1 MEGVFAWWSALALG
15 LFPIVVWLLW
25 WWNEIWFLAPV
36 KASLNGSKIPPGHM
50 GLPFIGEMLNFL
62 WYFKIVKRPDDFI
75 KSRRQRYG
83 EGVGMYRSHLFG
95 SPSIIACSPAINKF
109 ILQSSDLFTIKWP
122 STEIIGANSV
132 VSVNGESHTRIRS
145 FILNAINKPEA
156 LKRITLVVQP
166 GITSSLR
173 SWAEKGTIVADDE
186 TKKVTF
192 ENICNMFVSY
202 KPGPLLNE
210 LDKCFRGV
218 VKGVR
223 AQPFNFPGT
232 AYHHALRC
240 RRKLGAVFRA
250 ELEKRKQ
257 GGDSASVE
265 RNDLMDGLMQIKDE
279 EGNQLGDEEVVDNIT
294 SLIIA
299 GYESTGMAT
308 MWSLYYLSKS
318 PDVLRRLREEH
329 MEISIQ
335 KKGAF
340 ITMEDIKKM
349 KYTPK
354 VVEETVRMAN
364 IAPVIFR
371 RVNKDVDYR
380 GYRIPKD
387 WKVAVWLRHL
397 HTDPNNFEDPFTF
410 NPDRWNEPAKPGTY
424 QVFGGG
430 PRICAGNMLVRIQ
443 LSIFLH
449 HLTIGYRWEL
459 INPDAKIRYLPHPR
473 PVDGAKMAFHAI

>member
-1 MEGVFAWWSALALG
+1 FDYA
-15 LFPIVVWLLW
+15 
-25 WWNEIWFLAPV
+25 
-36 KASLNGSKIPPGHM
+36 
-50 GLPFIGEMLNFL
+50 
-62 WYFKIVKRPDDFI
+62 
-75 KSRRQRYG
+75 
-83 EGVGMYRSHLFG
+83 
-95 SPSIIACSPAINKF
+95 
-109 ILQSSDLFTIKWP
+109 TIQNIDK
-122 STEIIGANSV
+122 E
-132 VSVNGESHTRIRS
+132 
-145 FILNAINKPEA
+145 L
-156 LKRITLVVQP
+156 
-166 GITSSLR
+166 
-173 SWAEKGTIVADDE
+173 SW
-186 TKKVTF
+186 
-192 ENICNMFVSY
+192 
-202 KPGPLLNE
+202 
-210 LDKCFRGV
+210 
-218 VKGVR
+218 
-223 AQPFNFPGT
+223 Q
-232 AYHHALRC
+232 C

-329 MEISIQ
+329 MEISMQ

-473 PVDGAKMAFHAI
+473 PVDGAKMAFDAI